1 MFKFYIFLEKVEND
15 SLEMRNQKVPDL
27 HDTFPGN
34 KEANDPGEII
44 MLSKLFLIGI
54 ITENQAIKKQ

>member
-1 MFKFYIFLEKVEND
+1 
-15 SLEMRNQKVPDL
+15 MRNQKVPNL

-34 KEANDPGEII
+34 KEAKDPGEII

-54 ITENQAIKKQ
+54 ITENQAIKKLQ

>member
-1 MFKFYIFLEKVEND
+1 VFKFYIFLEKVEND
-15 SLEMRNQKVPDL
+15 SLEMRNQKVPNL

-34 KEANDPGEII
+34 KEAKDPGEII

-54 ITENQAIKKQ
+54 ITENQAIKKL